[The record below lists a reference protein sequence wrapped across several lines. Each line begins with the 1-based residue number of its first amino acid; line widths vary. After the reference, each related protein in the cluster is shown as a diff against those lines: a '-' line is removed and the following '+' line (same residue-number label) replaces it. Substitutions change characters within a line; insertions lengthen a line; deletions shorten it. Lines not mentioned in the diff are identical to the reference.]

1 MASVDSVHN
10 LKKQSSTSEAGFS
23 LRSLKGEA
31 VLFVY
36 KWLLRASVDSVHN
49 LKKQSSTSEAGFSLR
64 SLKGEAGFSLRSLK
78 GEAGLFHLSF
88 EAYKAKKDHPSS
100 VSGTRSTKCENQ
112 NNPCSSKPER
122 RRRTFYIFFRKLILK
137 PLT

>member
-1 MASVDSVHN
+1 VDSVHN

-23 LRSLKGEA
+23 LRSLKG
-31 VLFVY
+31 
-36 KWLLRASVDSVHN
+36 
-49 LKKQSSTSEAGFSLR
+49 EAGFSLR

-100 VSGTRSTKCENQ
+100 VSGLRWTRST
-112 NNPCSSKPER
+112 
-122 RRRTFYIFFRKLILK
+122 T
-137 PLT
+137 